1 MWTGF
6 TKEETDKMGTDKV
19 ALHFHDFV
27 ISMDTF
33 NNCPKMVE
41 NMLITQTDTGIR
53 TDTED
58 TITFVN
64 AYEAKN
70 YPVYTTMYHPEYQ
83 LSPGIEKAGGVR
95 NDFTRM
101 IATKLCE

>member
-1 MWTGF
+1 M
-6 TKEETDKMGTDKV
+6 KEETDKMGSDKI

-58 TITFVN
+58 NITFVN
-64 AYEAKN
+64 SYEARK
-70 YPVYTTMYHPEYQ
+70 YPIFTTMYHPEYQ
-83 LSPGIEKAGGVR
+83 LIPTIEAKGGVC

-101 IATKLCE
+101 IAVKLCE